1 MNKEQLLNR
10 LQQNWKVFLESF
22 EGLPASALLETDVVG
37 HWSVRDVMGHITTWE
52 EEKMK
57 IIPLILKGKPI
68 HRRYSSVDAFN
79 AREQERKQHLPLE
92 QVQQELAA
100 THERL
105 VAFLVDL
112 PGGAYTSGS
121 RLLRTLR
128 LTYNHYR
135 EHAAQITA
143 WRQQCKL

>member
-10 LQQNWKVFLESF
+10 LQQNWKVFLKSL
-22 EGLPASALLETDVVG
+22 EGLPASALLEPDVVG

-68 HRRYSSVDAFN
+68 HRRYTVDAFN
-79 AREQERKQHLPLE
+79 AREQERKQHLTLE

-105 VAFLVDL
+105 AVFLADL
-112 PGGAYTSGS
+112 PEDAYTSGS

-128 LTYNHYR
+128 LTCNHYL